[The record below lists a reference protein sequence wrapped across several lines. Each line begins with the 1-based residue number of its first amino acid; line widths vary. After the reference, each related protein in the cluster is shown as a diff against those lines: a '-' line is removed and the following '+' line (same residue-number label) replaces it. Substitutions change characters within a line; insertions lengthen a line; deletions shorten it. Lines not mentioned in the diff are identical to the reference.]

1 MKPRHV
7 LFGALFGFILVR
19 IGATEFDAIRD
30 MFLLRD
36 LHLAIVIGLGIAVSA
51 VGFTVLRRT
60 RARSMT
66 GEPLALQAKPMQPG
80 LVTGSLLF
88 GIGWALSGT
97 CPGTALAQI
106 GHGQLAGLATFAGI
120 LAGAW
125 LYERRARVAVRRR
138 VEATAAA

>member
-51 VGFTVLRRT
+51 VGFAVLRRT

-88 GIGWALSGT
+88 GVGWALSGT

-125 LYERRARVAVRRR
+125 LYERGARVAVRRR